1 MSDETTQN
9 AAPELSAEDIAAA
22 AGVSRHAV
30 QTPPDPAK
38 VALHRRVSNDF
49 AAHPPKTP
57 EAKQLFDEIAA
68 QCEGLAHYLI
78 EVCPVGRESCPWRS
92 PTWSRRRRRH
102 RCGRLPPGRLRFM
115 PVVA

>member
-1 MSDETTQN
+1 MSDETTQE

-22 AGVSRHAV
+22 AMLEDVV

-57 EAKQLFDEIAA
+57 EAKALFDEIAA
-68 QCEGLAHYLI
+68 RCEGLAHYLI
-78 EVCPVGRESCPWRS
+78 EVCPGGRELSLALTDLESAKRNAIAA
-92 PTWSRRRRRH
+92 
-102 RCGRLPPGRLRFM
+102 
-115 PVVA
+115 VACHQDD

>member
-22 AGVSRHAV
+22 AMLEDVV

-38 VALHRRVSNDF
+38 VALHRRVANDF

-78 EVCPVGRESCPWRS
+78 EVCPVGRELSLALTNLESAKRNAIAA
-92 PTWSRRRRRH
+92 
-102 RCGRLPPGRLRFM
+102 
-115 PVVA
+115 VACHQDD

>member
-9 AAPELSAEDIAAA
+9 AAPELSAEVIAATAIAAA
-22 AGVSRHAV
+22 AMLEDVV

-57 EAKQLFDEIAA
+57 EAKALFDEIAA

-78 EVCPVGRESCPWRS
+78 EVCPGGRELSLALTDLESAKRNAIAA
-92 PTWSRRRRRH
+92 
-102 RCGRLPPGRLRFM
+102 
-115 PVVA
+115 VACHQDD